1 MRITRSVLVLALLLI
16 PALSLALK
24 LQTDRDVGVNFLN
37 FTTYAW
43 CDGARVSNEALHD
56 LIVRSIDGELN
67 RKYLRR
73 IEMNPDLYLTY
84 HASTEELT
92 IDTSQWGYSFGL
104 RWQWGGGMGKS
115 TTTVQSYPKGTLVI
129 DLWAAKTQKLVW
141 RGAASGTLGDT
152 AKNAEKAQRAIQNIF
167 LSFPP
172 QTQSPR

>member
-1 MRITRSVLVLALLLI
+1 MKRVRFLLVLMLALV
-16 PALSLALK
+16 PALSLGFK
-24 LQTDRDVGVNFLN
+24 LQTDRDVGVDLLN

-43 CDGARVSNEALHD
+43 QDGARVSNDALHD
-56 LIVRSIDGELN
+56 LIVRTIDGELG

-84 HASTEELT
+84 HASHQELT
-92 IDTSQWGYSFGL
+92 IDTRQWGYSFGL

-141 RGAASGTLGDT
+141 RGAASGTLGDA
-152 AKNAEKAQRAIQNIF
+152 AKNAEKAQKAIQDIF
-167 LSFPP
+167 LSYPP
-172 QTQSPR
+172 QAQQRR